1 MLEKQKDFIRVHPD
15 SFYEEITT
23 PQLKKEY
30 ERIDSPIDPNED
42 KAVSLLKHFQRK
54 RTLVCWHDS
63 SSISSASHFL
73 VMMSTI
79 YDPALFLTNEE

>member
-42 KAVSLLKHFQRK
+42 KAVSLLKHSQRK
-54 RTLVCWHDS
+54 RTLVLEYLIKTG
-63 SSISSASHFL
+63 ISRK
-73 VMMSTI
+73 T
-79 YDPALFLTNEE
+79 TK